1 MPLTIVYFE
10 KGSAKFFKI
19 RKQNYFIIYYY
30 QLLSML
36 QILYQL
42 SKMRLELQGRPPR
55 SLFAAAKEVF
65 GSIRNHSLIL
75 AIADFACIA
84 AVRVI

>member
-1 MPLTIVYFE
+1 ML
-10 KGSAKFFKI
+10 
-19 RKQNYFIIYYY
+19 QNYINCQKCDSNF
-30 QLLSML
+30 
-36 QILYQL
+36 
-42 SKMRLELQGRPPR
+42 KDALQG
-55 SLFAAAKEVF
+55 LCFAAAKEVF